1 MYKHKRFVMSVVKLV
16 KWGNS
21 LGIRIPAKDLK
32 LINAY
37 PGEEFMITTTSKGEL
52 TLTPIKQSE
61 QAWLNAF
68 NAAADA
74 GDDVMLLKDAQNDFD
89 KDEWTW

>member
-1 MYKHKRFVMSVVKLV
+1 MSTAKLV

-21 LGIRIPAKDLK
+21 LGIRIPAQDLK
-32 LINAY
+32 VINAY
-37 PGEEFMITTTSKGEL
+37 PGEEFTITAINGGL
-52 TLTPIKQSE
+52 TLTPVKQSE

-74 GDDVMLLKDAQNDFD
+74 NDDAMLLKDAPNDFD